1 MNNLTPQ
8 QREMRQRAL
17 AEFAQWQA
25 EARER
30 EAARTR
36 DETNDVIATVAER
49 K

>member
-1 MNNLTPQ
+1 MNNLTPE
-8 QREMRQRAL
+8 QRVMRAKAL

-30 EAARTR
+30 ESARTR